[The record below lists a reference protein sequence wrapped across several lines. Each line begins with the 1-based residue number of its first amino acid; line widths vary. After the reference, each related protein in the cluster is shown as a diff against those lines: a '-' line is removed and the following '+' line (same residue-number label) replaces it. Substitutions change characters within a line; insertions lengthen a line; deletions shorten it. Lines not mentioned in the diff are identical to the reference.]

1 MFICARVCV
10 CVYVYW
16 LVGSLYI
23 FLSFTSLF
31 FCVSQIERRVFES
44 GKSPSVF
51 AESTEKTKTKK
62 RIFTGFMGTE
72 LIALHELRCYDRCLH
87 VLHWWLTLLLL
98 LLYRCLCC
106 WIFASLNLILSVV
119 GVCVS
124 DVYVCIH
131 CDFSSRHTHTHT
143 RKYSHTQ
150 RDYILVFFSYLENN
164 IFTFTYLD
172 REIKYG
178 YKANSIHDI

>member
-1 MFICARVCV
+1 MHMCACVVYFNKVFMFICARVCV

-87 VLHWWLTLLLL
+87 VFYSGCRCYSIALSLLLDFCIT
-98 LLYRCLCC
+98 YYFHSVCC
-106 WIFASLNLILSVV
+106 CRMWVCECKRLFTFASIVIFQVV
-119 GVCVS
+119 T
-124 DVYVCIH
+124 
-131 CDFSSRHTHTHT
+131 HTHTHVNT
-143 RKYSHTQ
+143 LTHRETIY
-150 RDYILVFFSYLENN
+150 LFSFL
-164 IFTFTYLD
+164 I
-172 REIKYG
+172 
-178 YKANSIHDI
+178 